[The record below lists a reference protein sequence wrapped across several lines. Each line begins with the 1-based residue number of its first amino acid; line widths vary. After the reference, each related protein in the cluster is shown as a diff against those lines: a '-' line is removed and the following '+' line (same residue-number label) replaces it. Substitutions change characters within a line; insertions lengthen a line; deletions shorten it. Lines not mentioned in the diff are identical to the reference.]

1 MDMIVLLGSIVEIF
15 GSFRNMCVCETN
27 FKKLFKKNVNL
38 FLSDM
43 ESVPKESTERVEV
56 IISRE

>member
-1 MDMIVLLGSIVEIF
+1 MDMMVLLGSIVEIF
-15 GSFRNMCVCETN
+15 GSFHNMCVCKTN
-27 FKKLFKKNVNL
+27 FKKLFKKNINL

-43 ESVPKESTERVEV
+43 ELVPKESTESVEV

>member
-1 MDMIVLLGSIVEIF
+1 MIVLLGSIVEIF
-15 GSFRNMCVCETN
+15 GSFHNMCVCETN
-27 FKKLFKKNVNL
+27 FKKLLKKNVNL

-43 ESVPKESTERVEV
+43 ESVPKESMERVEV